1 MYFEFIPFHC
11 PLLCPSY
18 QILFLIFLF
27 IYLFNVYKY
36 FVYFYVCVSHAC
48 HILAEA
54 RRRCQIPWDCSYRQL
69 LVTISVLGIEPRFS
83 GRATSALNCWAISLV
98 LMSFSCVH
106 TLSHL
111 IRVTC
116 MNIGRDLLLELGQL
130 TSTTVLW
137 NMTTLLYQPLAAYN
151 SSGWRGVS

>member
-1 MYFEFIPFHC
+1 MYI
-11 PLLCPSY
+11 S
-18 QILFLIFLF
+18 ILSIFMSVCHMLATFLQRPEEGVRSPGTAVI
-27 IYLFNVYKY
+27 
-36 FVYFYVCVSHAC
+36 
-48 HILAEA
+48 E
-54 RRRCQIPWDCSYRQL
+54 L
-69 LVTISVLGIEPRFS
+69 LVIISVLGIEPRFS

>member
-36 FVYFYVCVSHAC
+36 FVYFYICVSHAC

-69 LVTISVLGIEPRFS
+69 LATIWVLGIEPRFS
-83 GRATSALNCWAISLV
+83 GRATSALNCRAISLV
-98 LMSFSCVH
+98 LTPFSWVH

-116 MNIGRDLLLELGQL
+116 MNIGRDLLLELGQF
-130 TSTTVLW
+130 TSTTVL
-137 NMTTLLYQPLAAYN
+137 
-151 SSGWRGVS
+151 